1 MISNDIDLAADF
13 LNIENIRSLYEGTF
27 YVGEAKID
35 SRKTMYKSNQ
45 VKHHG
50 FYYPL
55 MVQIRKIE
63 GFKKAAIEI
72 PETSKILVKIL
83 LTRPTTPLLKKR
95 AFISNLSARENQT
108 VAVPLHKLNIPL
120 TATIFI
126 PFTFVSPTLIEHFR
140 IYYGP
145 GLPLVLNN
153 GICETESILYARK
166 DHTAQITLFRSKK
179 IEFLLFKQPEKNRF
193 VQSQIILS
201 LNGNLREVA

>member
-1 MISNDIDLAADF
+1 MISNDIELAADF

-27 YVGEAKID
+27 YVGEVKIY

-45 VKHHG
+45 VKHHS
-50 FYYPL
+50 FFYPL
-55 MVQIRKIE
+55 IVQIRKIE

-83 LTRPTTPLLKKR
+83 LTRPTTTLLKKR
-95 AFISNLSARENQT
+95 ASISNLSARENQT
-108 VAVPLHKLNIPL
+108 VAVPLHKLNIPF

-126 PFTFVSPTLIEHFR
+126 PFTFISPTLIEHLR

-166 DHTAQITLFRSKK
+166 DRTAQITLFRSKR
-179 IEFLLFKQPEKNRF
+179 IEFLLFKQPKKNRF